1 VLLVVPGTRLWQG
14 LGAGDV
20 TADERVRRA
29 PALSLP
35 PKFSKSSNGV
45 ETSPSDADP
54 SSLDEAAALFKAP
67 QGTRPPTAP
76 KRNKR
81 TPAQLQGSPP

>member
-1 VLLVVPGTRLWQG
+1 VFFVVPGTRLWQG

-29 PALSLP
+29 PALSLTVTA
-35 PKFSKSSNGV
+35 KFSKSSNGV

-54 SSLDEAAALFKAP
+54 SSLDEAAALS
-67 QGTRPPTAP
+67 QSTARRETLHIP
-76 KRNKR
+76 EAKRKSAR
-81 TPAQLQGSPP
+81 AAA